1 MAHWATSRAQISVR
15 PARRYRSWI
24 IAASAI
30 LVAAAIGSGF
40 VAAHWPYRNR
50 LIRPLLESVFGGPIT
65 MTQYHRTYFPN
76 PGFVANGIVIRRKSA
91 PNLPPIGTVQT
102 LYVQGHWIDLLS
114 LRNRV
119 QLVDITGFHLTLP
132 APGSRE
138 AREEFPSGS
147 PSDFAGPDTL
157 IERLEIHD
165 SKLDILRDNGGRFSF
180 AIQQL
185 HIEEM
190 QKGRAM
196 RYVVSM
202 ENALPSGRIGASGKF
217 GPLDAQNL
225 GATPA
230 SGQFTYEA
238 VKLHDLGNVSG
249 TLHAAGRFSGSLNSL
264 EASANGDVPDFAVD
278 DGQPTAIAGSVRCT
292 VNALNG
298 NVAFSSIDLRTGASL
313 IHAAGSVVGPPKTT
327 DLDISV
333 TRGRAQDLLRPFL
346 HGAVPI
352 SGPVRLRAHAY
363 LAPSPGSSGFFQRLH
378 VNGDFNI
385 PAERATDPSIEKSLT
400 AFSNR
405 AQRGKPS
412 QAVAQDAPPP
422 GGGEAISLLR
432 GPATIRDAVV
442 FTHGLTF
449 EVAGARA
456 VLDGTFNLHTSAV
469 HLDGKLAMQSN
480 ISHAATGFKSFL
492 LKPLAPFFKKKNAG
506 AVIPIA
512 VTGVPGSYKVTQNIT
527 HAK

>member
-1 MAHWATSRAQISVR
+1 MAHWATSPAQISIR

-24 IAASAI
+24 IAASAV
-30 LVAAAIGSGF
+30 LVAAAVGSYF
-40 VAAHWPYRNR
+40 VAAHWPYRHR

-119 QLVDITGFHLTLP
+119 QLVDITGFHLILP

-165 SKLDILRDNGGRFSF
+165 SKLDILRGNGGRFSF

-217 GPLDAQNL
+217 GPLNAQNL

-230 SGQFTYEA
+230 SGQFTYES

-249 TLHAAGRFSGSLNSL
+249 TLHAAGRFNGSLNSL

-278 DGQPTAIAGSVRCT
+278 DGRPTPIAGSVHCT

-298 NVAFSSIDLRTGASL
+298 NVVFHTMELQTGLTL
-313 IHAAGSVVGPPKTT
+313 IHATGSVVGPPKTT

-346 HGAVPI
+346 HGEVPI
-352 SGPVRLRAHAY
+352 SGPVWLRAHAY
-363 LAPSPGSSGFFQRLH
+363 LAPSTRSAGFFQRLH
-378 VNGDFNI
+378 VNGDFNV
-385 PAERATDPSIEKSLT
+385 PRELATDPNVEESLT
-400 AFSNR
+400 AFSR
-405 AQRGKPS
+405 REEHGTED
-412 QAVAQDAPPP
+412 QATGGDPPTS
-422 GGGEAISLLR
+422 GSADVVSSVR
-432 GPATIRDAVV
+432 GPASIRDAVV
-442 FTHGLTF
+442 STRGLTF
-449 EVAGARA
+449 QVPGARA
-456 VLDGTFNLHTSAV
+456 VLDGTFNLRTSAV
-469 HLDGKLAMQSN
+469 HLDGKLAMQKN
-480 ISHAATGFKSFL
+480 LSHATTGFKSFL

-512 VTGVPGSYKVTQNIT
+512 VTGVPGSYKVAQNIT
-527 HAK
+527 HSK